1 MYRHILIATDGSEL
15 ADRAVSHGLAI
26 ARAFQAKVTFVTVTD
41 IYPTGFYSPVPWPSD
56 IARYEENAKRS
67 ADRVLARAQKSALDL
82 GLSSDTVH
90 IADERP
96 ADGIL
101 KACQDQACDLIVMGT
116 HGRGGFQRALLGSQA
131 LKIVTLSSVP
141 VLLSR

>member
-1 MYRHILIATDGSEL
+1 LYRHILIATDGSEL

-26 ARAFQAKVTFVTVTD
+26 AKAFQSKVTFVTAID
-41 IYPTGFYSPVPWPSD
+41 MYPTGFYSTVPWPAD
-56 IARYEENAKRS
+56 IARYEDNAKRS

-82 GLSSDTVH
+82 GLSCDTVH

-96 ADGIL
+96 TDGIL
-101 KACQDQACDLIVMGT
+101 KACQEQACDLIVMGT
-116 HGRGGFQRALLGSQA
+116 HGRGGFQRLLLGSQA
-131 LKIVTLSSVP
+131 LKVVTLSSIP